1 MKRTSIHLVEPVGKE
16 PKIGS
21 VVVTGVSSG
30 IGYAITRKLVAHGV
44 RVFGS
49 VRNQKDAQ
57 RVINELGP
65 LCVPLIFDITDPIAV
80 GNAAQVI
87 REQLQGETLWG
98 LINNAGIAVVGP
110 LIETPI
116 EEFRRQFEVNVI
128 GQIQVTQA
136 FVSLLG
142 ADDTLKGKPGKIINI
157 GSISGKICR
166 PFFGPYSISKYGL
179 EAFSDT
185 LRIELMIYGIDVV
198 LIGPGMINTEI
209 WHKSEDKVSEDKLRK
224 SIYAKS
230 LLKFKSYIYHKV
242 AESALPAQKVGEL
255 VYQILSN
262 PHPKTRYV
270 LVPNLFS
277 DWILPRL
284 LPKRF
289 LNRKIAKAL
298 GFFKK
303 EANDN

>member
-1 MKRTSIHLVEPVGKE
+1 M
-16 PKIGS
+16 
-21 VVVTGVSSG
+21 VTGVSSG
-30 IGYAITRKLVAHGV
+30 IGYAIAKELIAHDI

-49 VRNQKDAQ
+49 VRNEKDAL
-57 RVINELGP
+57 RVTHELGM
-65 LCVPLIFDITDPIAV
+65 LLVPLIFDITDEIAV
-80 GNAAQVI
+80 RNAAQEV
-87 REQLQGETLWG
+87 REKLQGEKLWG

-116 EEFRRQFEVNVI
+116 NEFRRQFEVNVI
-128 GQIQVTQA
+128 GQIQVTQS

-142 ADDTLKGKPGKIINI
+142 ADKTLKGNSGKIINI
-157 GSISGKICR
+157 GSVSGKICK
-166 PFFGPYSISKYGL
+166 PFFGPYSISKYGV

-198 LIGPGMINTEI
+198 LVGPGMVNTEI
-209 WHKSEDKVSEDKLRK
+209 WHKNEDQVSESKLQK
-224 SIYAKS
+224 SVYAKP
-230 LLKFKSYIYHKV
+230 LLRFKSYIYRKV
-242 AESALPAQKVGEL
+242 AQSALPTKTVGKL

-270 LVPNLFS
+270 LVPNIFS

-289 LNRKIAKAL
+289 LNKKIAKAL
-298 GFFKK
+298 GFFK
-303 EANDN
+303 EESNNS

>member
-1 MKRTSIHLVEPVGKE
+1 MR
-16 PKIGS
+16 S

-30 IGYAITRKLVAHGV
+30 IGYAIARQLVAQGV

-49 VRNQKDAQ
+49 VRNQNDAQ
-57 RVINELGP
+57 RLINELGP
-65 LCVPLIFDITDPIAV
+65 LFVPLTFDITDQIAV
-80 GNAAQVI
+80 RNAAQMV
-87 REQLQGETLWG
+87 REQLQGEMLWG

-142 ADDTLKGKPGKIINI
+142 ADESLKGKPGKIINI

-198 LIGPGMINTEI
+198 LIGPGMINTAI
-209 WHKSEDKVSEDKLRK
+209 WHKSEDLVSDDKLRK
-224 SIYAKS
+224 SIYAKP
-230 LLKFKSYIYHKV
+230 LLKFKSYIYHKI
-242 AESALPAQKVGEL
+242 AQSALPAKKVGEL
-255 VYQILSN
+255 VYQILPN
-262 PHPKTRYV
+262 PHPQTRYV

-289 LNRKIAKAL
+289 LNKKIAKAL
-298 GFFKK
+298 GLFK
-303 EANDN
+303 EGSPDS

>member
-1 MKRTSIHLVEPVGKE
+1 MR
-16 PKIGS
+16 S

-30 IGYAITRKLVAHGV
+30 IGYAIAKELITHGIQ
-44 RVFGS
+44 VFGS
-49 VRNQKDAQ
+49 VRNQKDAL
-57 RVINELGP
+57 RVTYELGT
-65 LCVPLIFDITDPIAV
+65 LFSPLIFDITDQVAV
-80 GNAAQVI
+80 RNAAQEVG
-87 REQLQGETLWG
+87 EKLQGETLWG

-110 LIETPI
+110 LIDTPI
-116 EEFRRQFEVNVI
+116 DEFRRQFEVNVI

-142 ADDTLKGKPGKIINI
+142 ADKSLKGSPGKIINI
-157 GSISGKICR
+157 GSVSGKICR
-166 PFFGPYSISKYGL
+166 AFFGPYSISKHGL

-198 LIGPGMINTEI
+198 LIGPGMVNTEI
-209 WHKSEDKVSEDKLRK
+209 WHKNEDQVSEDKLYK
-224 SIYAKS
+224 SVYTKS

-242 AESALPAQKVGEL
+242 AQSALPAKKVGEL
-255 VYQILSN
+255 AYQILSN

-289 LNRKIAKAL
+289 LNKKIAKAL
-298 GFFKK
+298 GFLTR
-303 EANDN
+303 NQNS